1 MEAID
6 SIRYMA
12 KQMRRAFR
20 LSEDAV
26 ITVAIPREA
35 VLSDAEIEQLAS
47 ENIHA
52 KHPSHQ

>member
-1 MEAID
+1 METID
-6 SIRYMA
+6 SIRYMV
-12 KQMRRAFR
+12 KQMRRAYR

-26 ITVAIPREA
+26 ITVAIPQEA
-35 VLSDAEIEQLAS
+35 VLSDAEIEQLTS

>member
-1 MEAID
+1 METID

-52 KHPSHQ
+52 KHPGTR

>member
-1 MEAID
+1 METID
-6 SIRYMA
+6 SIRYMV
-12 KQMRRAFR
+12 KQMRRAYR
-20 LSEDAV
+20 LPEDAV
-26 ITVAIPREA
+26 ITVAIPQEA